1 MCLSKLPLQNCDV
14 QQYDISFKVTYYGD
28 VVLFVALSNMVIDL
42 INILEANAAMI
53 AANTVDIVAKVMG

>member
-1 MCLSKLPLQNCDV
+1 
-14 QQYDISFKVTYYGD
+14 
-28 VVLFVALSNMVIDL
+28 MVMDL